1 MSFNEGIEFFFPRRC
16 ANCGDSEFRVILCRR
31 CHDKLPWLDPRPGS
45 EPPPPGLESA
55 ISALAFRDEAR
66 TWIHRFKYPGRGLVG
81 LDPAAVGVARLLARA
96 AGRQAPIRAADK
108 IVPIPLHPRR
118 FRQRGFNPAALLA
131 REIGRLHGTRVET
144 NWLSRIRDTPPQAE
158 LDAGSRRHNVLD
170 AFAVTT
176 TRRPLASRVW
186 LVDDVTTT
194 GATLGSAAE
203 ALRRAGV
210 REVMGICLA
219 RTTDAPLD

>member
-1 MSFNEGIEFFFPRRC
+1 
-16 ANCGDSEFRVILCRR
+16 L
-31 CHDKLPWLDPRPGS
+31 K
-45 EPPPPGLESA
+45 SA
-55 ISALAFRDEAR
+55 VSALAFRDEAR

-81 LDPAAVGVARLLARA
+81 LDPAAVGVVRLLARA
-96 AGRQAPIRAADK
+96 AGRQAPVQAGDK

-144 NWLSRIRDTPPQAE
+144 DWLSRIRDTPPQAE
-158 LDAGSRRHNVLD
+158 LDARSRRDNVLD

-176 TRRPLASRVW
+176 RKPLASRVW

-203 ALRRAGV
+203 TLRRAGV

-219 RTTDAPLD
+219 RTTDAPPD